1 MQIIIFLHVL
11 SAIVWVGGMIAIRV
25 AVHPTMQ
32 SIEEPKIKLGKT
44 LIIMGK
50 LFHLVLPFIVL
61 LLITAIMMVLQF
73 HFEGKFASLA
83 YTKEIIWS
91 VMTLNFSIMY
101 LKRYRAEKLFN
112 LGKLAEAKQQVS
124 NIPNLLLPIN
134 ILLGVVALYLG
145 VVLRGV

>member
-91 VMTLNFSIMY
+91 VMGVNFGIMY
-101 LKRYRAEKLFN
+101 LKRYKAKKLFN